1 LGKNIKKG
9 ADNMKNYQ
17 ENVTATLWENA
28 QGNKIIW
35 IDDNDG
41 VHVTNDGNDELIEE
55 GTKEWYAI
63 LKKYAPIF
71 IK

>member
-1 LGKNIKKG
+1 
-9 ADNMKNYQ
+9 MKNFQ
-17 ENVTATLWENA
+17 ENVTATLWQNTE
-28 QGNKIIW
+28 GNRIIW
-35 IDDNDG
+35 IDDNDAL
-41 VHVTNDGNDELIEE
+41 HVTNDGQDEMIEE

>member
-1 LGKNIKKG
+1 
-9 ADNMKNYQ
+9 MKNYQ